1 VDVAKMLDDLRARRD
16 QIEDVMLA
24 LTRLNTGERRG
35 RPPKWLAEAKK
46 QDPAQEVP
54 KKPKRF
60 ISPEARQRMAEAQ
73 RKRWAAERK
82 SQGA

>member
-1 VDVAKMLDDLRARRD
+1 MDIAKMLEDLRARRD

-24 LTRLNTGERRG
+24 LARLNTGERRG

-46 QDPAQEVP
+46 QDSSPEIP

-60 ISPEARQRMAEAQ
+60 ISQEARQRMADAQ
-73 RKRWAAERK
+73 RKRWAAQRK
-82 SQGA
+82 NA